1 MAGRPWLGR
10 GVRLLLPV
18 VVVAAIFFGVL
29 PQVADYAEVWR
40 TIAAMTW
47 LETTAIA
54 VLAVWNLVSYLLP
67 QLAALPGLG
76 FGQAVVES
84 HASTA
89 VGNTVPAGAAVGPAV
104 TFQLYGSWGFSRA
117 DTTRSLV
124 VQGVWNNLV
133 KLGMPIVALALLTV
147 GGHSNPGLATAAL
160 VGVGVLAAAVV
171 LLALVLWRDD
181 LARRVGDGLGAA
193 RAAVGRA
200 LRRPVA
206 PAWGEAAVRFRGQT
220 AGLLRH
226 RWAWLTVATLVSH
239 LSLYLLLLVTL
250 RNVGVS
256 DAEVSWTEV
265 LGAFSFVRLLS
276 ALPITPGGLGVVEL
290 GLTAALVG
298 AGGNRGEVVAAVLL
312 FRALTWLLPIPIGA
326 ATYLGWRAS
335 RAGRGYRAREVAGGG
350 AVAPG
355 RPAARARP
363 GDRQ

>member
-1 MAGRPWLGR
+1 VRPRPGRVL
-10 GVRLLLPV
+10 RLLLPA

-29 PQVADYAEVWR
+29 PQVADFSEVWR

-47 LETTAIA
+47 LEVTSVAA
-54 VLAVWNLVSYLLP
+54 LAGWNLASYLLP
-67 QLAALPGLG
+67 QVVALPGLSL
-76 FGQAVVES
+76 ARAAVES

-104 TFQLYGSWGFSRA
+104 TYQLYGSWGFSRA

-133 KLGMPIVALALLTV
+133 KLGMPIVALALLAV
-147 GGHSNPGLATAAL
+147 GGRSNAGLLAAAV
-160 VGVGVLAAAVV
+160 VGVALLVAAVV
-171 LLALVLWRDD
+171 LLALTLRSEE

-193 RAAVGRA
+193 RSA
-200 LRRPVA
+200 LRRALAVRALGRPHRPVA
-206 PAWGEAAVRFRGQT
+206 AGGGEAAVRFRDQT
-220 AGLLRH
+220 VGLLRR
-226 RWAWLTVATLVSH
+226 RWAWLTVTTLVSH
-239 LSLYLLLLVTL
+239 VSLYLLLVVTL

-276 ALPITPGGLGVVEL
+276 ALPITPGGLGVVDL

-298 AGGNRGEVVAAVLL
+298 AGGDREQVVAAVLV

-326 ATYLGWRAS
+326 ATYLGWRAGQA
-335 RAGRGYRAREVAGGG
+335 AGARRPGQPAGGG
-350 AVAPG
+350 
-355 RPAARARP
+355 
-363 GDRQ
+363 